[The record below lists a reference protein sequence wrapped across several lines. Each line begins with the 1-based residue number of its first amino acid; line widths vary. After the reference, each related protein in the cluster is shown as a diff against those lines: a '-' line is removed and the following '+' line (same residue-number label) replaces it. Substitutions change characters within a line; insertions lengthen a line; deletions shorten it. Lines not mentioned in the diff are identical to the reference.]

1 MKKYRRI
8 WVEVDLDAL
17 HHNLNEA
24 KRVSKGAKILAVV
37 KADGYGHGAV
47 EIAKELHEE
56 ADYFG
61 VALIDEALQLR
72 RNGVTKPILILG
84 YTSPTQ
90 YETLIEADITQAIF
104 SREAARQLSDTAVR
118 MGKKAKIHVVVDTGM
133 SRIGFP
139 PTEESV
145 ETIKWINT
153 LPGLFV
159 EGIFSHF
166 ALADSKDKTVDKMQL
181 KRFGFVLDGLEREGI
196 HIPIKHISNSAA
208 VIDSDYSFDMV
219 RCGIMLYG
227 MYPSDEVDKTKVS
240 LKPVMSLKS
249 SVIQVKTLP
258 PGEGVSYGHT
268 FVTTRETRIATVS
281 AGYGDGYPRALSSKG
296 RVIINGQYAPII
308 GRVCMDIFMVDISH
322 IDGVKVEDPVILIGR
337 DGDKE
342 ITAEEVGALAD
353 TFNYEI
359 VCSVSRRVPRIYLK
373 NSVEVGEYC
382 AFK

>member
-139 PTEESV
+139 PTEESI

-153 LPGLFV
+153 LPGLFF

>member
-139 PTEESV
+139 PTEESI

-258 PGEGVSYGHT
+258 PGEGISYGHT

>member
-72 RNGVTKPILILG
+72 HNGVTKPILILG

>member
-72 RNGVTKPILILG
+72 RNGVIKPILILG

>member
-139 PTEESV
+139 STEESV

>member
-240 LKPVMSLKS
+240 LKPVMTLKS

-373 NSVEVGEYC
+373 NSVEVGESC

>member
-139 PTEESV
+139 PTEESI

>member
-258 PGEGVSYGHT
+258 PGEGISYGHT

>member
-72 RNGVTKPILILG
+72 RNGVIKPILILG

-240 LKPVMSLKS
+240 LKPVMTLKS

>member
-322 IDGVKVEDPVILIGR
+322 IDGVKVENPVILIGR

>member
-90 YETLIEADITQAIF
+90 YETLIEADITQSIF

>member
-90 YETLIEADITQAIF
+90 YETLIEADITQSIF

-181 KRFGFVLDGLEREGI
+181 KRFGFVLDDLEREGI

>member
-208 VIDSDYSFDMV
+208 VIDSDYSFNMV

>member
-359 VCSVSRRVPRIYLK
+359 VCSVSRRVPRIYHK

>member
-219 RCGIMLYG
+219 R
-227 MYPSDEVDKTKVS
+227 
-240 LKPVMSLKS
+240 
-249 SVIQVKTLP
+249 
-258 PGEGVSYGHT
+258 
-268 FVTTRETRIATVS
+268 
-281 AGYGDGYPRALSSKG
+281 
-296 RVIINGQYAPII
+296 
-308 GRVCMDIFMVDISH
+308 
-322 IDGVKVEDPVILIGR
+322 
-337 DGDKE
+337 
-342 ITAEEVGALAD
+342 
-353 TFNYEI
+353 
-359 VCSVSRRVPRIYLK
+359 
-373 NSVEVGEYC
+373 
-382 AFK
+382 

>member
-47 EIAKELHEE
+47 EVAKAIQDE

-72 RNGVTKPILILG
+72 RHGVEKPILILG
-84 YTSPTQ
+84 YTSPAQ
-90 YETLIEADITQAIF
+90 YETLINADITQAIF
-104 SREAARQLSDTAVR
+104 SVESARELSNTAVR
-118 MGKKAKIHVVVDTGM
+118 MGKAAKVHAVVDTGM

-139 PTEESV
+139 AERESV
-145 ETIKWINT
+145 DIIKWMST
-153 LPGLFV
+153 LPGIEL
-159 EGIFSHF
+159 EGIFSHL
-166 ALADSKDKTVDKMQL
+166 ALADAKDKTVDNMQL
-181 KRFGFVLDGLEREGI
+181 NKFKFVFSELEKSGVN
-196 HIPIKHISNSAA
+196 IPIKHISNSAA
-208 VIDSDYSFDMV
+208 VIDSDYPFDMV

-227 MYPSDEVDKTKVS
+227 MYPSEEVNKCSVD

-249 SVIQVKTLP
+249 SVIQIKTLG
-258 PGEGVSYGHT
+258 PGVGVSYGHT
-268 FVTTRETRIATVS
+268 YVTQKETRIATVS

-308 GRVCMDIFMVDISH
+308 GRVCMDIFMVDITH
-322 IDGVKVEDPVILIGR
+322 IEGVEIETPVILIGR
-337 DGDKE
+337 DGDKV
-342 ITAEEVGALAD
+342 ITAEEVGELAD

-373 NSVEVGEYC
+373 DSVEVSEYT
-382 AFK
+382 AFE

>member
-1 MKKYRRI
+1 
-8 WVEVDLDAL
+8 
-17 HHNLNEA
+17 
-24 KRVSKGAKILAVV
+24 
-37 KADGYGHGAV
+37 
-47 EIAKELHEE
+47 
-56 ADYFG
+56 
-61 VALIDEALQLR
+61 
-72 RNGVTKPILILG
+72 
-84 YTSPTQ
+84 
-90 YETLIEADITQAIF
+90 
-104 SREAARQLSDTAVR
+104 

-227 MYPSDEVDKTKVS
+227 MFPSDEVDKTKVS

>member
-104 SREAARQLSDTAVR
+104 SREAARQLSATAVR